1 MRMIIIALI
10 IIYIQLYSN
19 LLRLFCGSL
28 AARFDG
34 LFEKLNVTRSQKGG
48 AGN

>member
-1 MRMIIIALI
+1 MYNYILI
-10 IIYIQLYSN
+10 CCGYFAVH
-19 LLRLFCGSL
+19 LLHV
-28 AARFDG
+28 FDG

>member
-10 IIYIQLYSN
+10 NIQLYSN
-19 LLRLFCGSL
+19 LLWLFCGSL
-28 AARFDG
+28 VRFDG

-48 AGN
+48 TGN